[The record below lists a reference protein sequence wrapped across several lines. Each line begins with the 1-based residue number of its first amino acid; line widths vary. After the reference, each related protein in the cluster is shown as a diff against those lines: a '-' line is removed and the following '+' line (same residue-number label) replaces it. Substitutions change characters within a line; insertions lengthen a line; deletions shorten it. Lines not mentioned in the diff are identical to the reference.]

1 MSIKIS
7 SNVSSQPKKNL
18 FSKLQSLTFSSILQ
32 STAQS
37 GFVKSTFVPARDQ
50 TGGHLDLE
58 SLEILSL
65 LKGNIEKLADASS
78 RVEFMMGEL
87 SQVMKKGI

>member
-7 SNVSSQPKKNL
+7 SQTLQNQSKRNL
-18 FSKLQSLTFSSILQ
+18 FSKLQSLTF
-32 STAQS
+32 TN
-37 GFVKSTFVPARDQ
+37 FVPSTFVREERE
-50 TGGHLDLE
+50 GHLDLE
-58 SLEILSL
+58 SQEILSL

-87 SQVMKKGI
+87 SQIMKKGL